1 MADAGPRPESP
12 AAAEDDRLV
21 RLAQRADPSDS
32 RPFEALVRRYQAKVI
47 ANCRYLTGSADDA
60 EDLAQEVFVRVFF
73 ALRRFERR
81 SLFSTW
87 LFRIKVNHC
96 LNHLRSVRA
105 AGHRVALDDLDD
117 NTEEALRTDVS
128 IELELTEEA
137 SRRRVRDAIQQLP
150 ETLRVPLVMRELD
163 EMTYD
168 EIAQQLGIKLSAVKM
183 RIARGRQRLRE
194 TMTEPIG
201 V

>member
-1 MADAGPRPESP
+1 MANSHLDETAL
-12 AAAEDDRLV
+12 AAADDDRLV
-21 RLAQRADPSDS
+21 RLAQRVDPSDC
-32 RPFEALVRRYQAKVI
+32 RPFEELVRRYQARVI

-96 LNHLRSVRA
+96 LNHLRATRA
-105 AGHRVALDDLDD
+105 EGRRVALDDLDD
-117 NTEEALRTDVS
+117 NTENALRTDET
-128 IELELTEEA
+128 IEFELTEEA
-137 SRRRVRDAIQQLP
+137 SRERVRTAIQALP
-150 ETLRVPLVMRELD
+150 LTLRVPLVMRELD

-168 EIAQQLGIKLSAVKM
+168 DIAQQLGLKLSAVKM

-194 TMTEPIG
+194 TMTEALG